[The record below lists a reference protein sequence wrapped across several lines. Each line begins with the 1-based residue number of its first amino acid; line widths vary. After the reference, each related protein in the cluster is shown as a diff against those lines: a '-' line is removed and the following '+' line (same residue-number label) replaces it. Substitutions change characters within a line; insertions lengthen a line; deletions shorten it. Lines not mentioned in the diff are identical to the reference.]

1 MAEICGGDESYYYR
15 RALLCD
21 LDTRDLIST
30 LSRDI
35 YSAVSGR
42 SLSHL
47 INSVN
52 PIYEASCR

>member
-1 MAEICGGDESYYYR
+1 MAEICGGGESYYR
-15 RALLCD
+15 GALLCD

-42 SLSHL
+42 SISHL

-52 PIYEASCR
+52 PIYEANCR